1 MLDHKDQAQRKR
13 PTTEQTK
20 KPAHSGPQRELACTS
35 SRRQTWVVD
44 AERCVW
50 CSTTHTTRISHVIH
64 RPTILQFF
72 PKKARSSAH
81 FSAFLSRQVGKYC
94 AKVLRISLLVLTQCQ
109 PPPSINP
116 HQSPAGQASSL
127 DARCMRRAVH
137 AAWPRG
143 VRSMRNVVYA
153 APAPPLFLYSSLA
166 QAELQPL
173 TQHCPRYNLRP
184 LGRSCFWR
192 TKNAKGKLLHL
203 FSEKACLCGLG
214 VSAGLSLRAGAGEGL
229 CWAHACAQP

>member
-1 MLDHKDQAQRKR
+1 MHFESGLGHKDQAQSKR

-20 KPAHSGPQRELACTS
+20 KLAHSGPQRELACTS

-109 PPPSINP
+109 PPPPINP

-127 DARCMRRAVH
+127 DARHMRRAVH

-153 APAPPLFLYSSLA
+153 APASSLFFFSPSRSPTPHA
-166 QAELQPL
+166 
-173 TQHCPRYNLRP
+173 LRP
-184 LGRSCFWR
+184 LSRSCFWR
-192 TKNAKGKLLHL
+192 AKNAKGKLLHL

-229 CWAHACAQP
+229 CWAQACAQP

>member
-1 MLDHKDQAQRKR
+1 MHFESGLGHKDQAQSKR

-20 KPAHSGPQRELACTS
+20 KLAHSGPQRELACTS

-109 PPPSINP
+109 PPPPINP

-127 DARCMRRAVH
+127 DARRMRRAV
-137 AAWPRG
+137 
-143 VRSMRNVVYA
+143 YA
-153 APAPPLFLYSSLA
+153 ACATLWTQRPPLIYSLA
-166 QAELQPL
+166 QAVPL
-173 TQHCPRYNLRP
+173 SPTP
-184 LGRSCFWR
+184 S
-192 TKNAKGKLLHL
+192 
-203 FSEKACLCGLG
+203 
-214 VSAGLSLRAGAGEGL
+214 
-229 CWAHACAQP
+229 

>member
-1 MLDHKDQAQRKR
+1 MHFESGLGHKDQAQSKR

-20 KPAHSGPQRELACTS
+20 KLAHSGPQRELACTS

-109 PPPSINP
+109 PPPPINP

-127 DARCMRRAVH
+127 DARRMRRAVH
-137 AAWPRG
+137 AACATLCTQR
-143 VRSMRNVVYA
+143 
-153 APAPPLFLYSSLA
+153 PPLLYSSLA
-166 QAELQPL
+166 QAVPL
-173 TQHCPRYNLRP
+173 LPTPY
-184 LGRSCFWR
+184 
-192 TKNAKGKLLHL
+192 ALLVTPV
-203 FSEKACLCGLG
+203 FGAPKTPKASSSTSSVKKPAFVG
-214 VSAGLSLRAGAGEGL
+214 
-229 CWAHACAQP
+229 